1 MKRNGVWLLHTT
13 NSSCICHELLIHM
26 SRTPDSCVAHWSVAH
41 PCDQLLM
48 HMSGTI
54 HDVQRNGAGLIHMS
68 RTPHSHT
75 MHSSFMCHHLYMMC
89 NATERMTHS
98 RFMNSSFTCHELLI
112 QCYHLSIM
120 CSATDRICI
129 L

>member
-54 HDVQRNGAGLIHMS
+54 HDVQRNGAGLVHMS
-68 RTPHSHT
+68 RTPHSYDT
-75 MHSSFMCHHLYMMC
+75 NSSCQGLYMMC
-89 NATERMTHS
+89 SATEQD
-98 RFMNSSFTCHELLI
+98 SSICHELLI
-112 QCYHLSIM
+112 H
-120 CSATDRICI
+120 I
-129 L
+129 LCTPHSCVTTYI